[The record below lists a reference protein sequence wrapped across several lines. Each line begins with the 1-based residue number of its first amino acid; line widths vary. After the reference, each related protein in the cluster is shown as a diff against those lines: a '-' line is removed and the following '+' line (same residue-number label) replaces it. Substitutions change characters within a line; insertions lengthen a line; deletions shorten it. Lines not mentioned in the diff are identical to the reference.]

1 MSLAALLRLR
11 DLRCLAA
18 GTLFNSVGM
27 MGELV
32 VLGWLAL
39 ELTNSPFLVGA
50 ALGCRMLPL
59 AFVGVPAGVLADR
72 VARPRLLLITGAG
85 QAATAAAMGAL
96 TLSES

>member
-11 DLRCLAA
+11 DLRFLAA
-18 GTLFNSVGM
+18 GTLFNSMGM

-59 AFVGVPAGVLADR
+59 ASWACPRACSPTAWPARGCC
-72 VARPRLLLITGAG
+72 
-85 QAATAAAMGAL
+85 
-96 TLSES
+96 

>member
-1 MSLAALLRLR
+1 VTATSLLRLR
-11 DLRCLAA
+11 DLRCLGA

-59 AFVGVPAGVLADR
+59 ASWACPRACSPTAWPARGCC
-72 VARPRLLLITGAG
+72 
-85 QAATAAAMGAL
+85 
-96 TLSES
+96 